1 MFGLTKREQR
11 WKAEQALVETL
22 LTFAGTSLS
31 AAAKVKVAES
41 VVDSAELAKLRDE
54 VGRLRTVEV
63 AARNLI
69 NAKSRFH
76 TEQNFKALAALLV

>member
-11 WKAEQALVETL
+11 WKAEQALAETL
-22 LTFAGTSLS
+22 LNFAGTTIS
-31 AAAKVKVAES
+31 AAAKVKVAETTS
-41 VVDSAELAKLRDE
+41 DSAELAKLRDE

-63 AARNLI
+63 AARNLVK
-69 NAKSRFH
+69 AKGRFH